1 MNCNLH
7 EPTYKC
13 PQSCQRSNQLHCLII
28 CMSFCVW
35 FVSRIQWLQYV
46 CRPINFPKAINGRES
61 WGGYSII
68 MYFLLFPRLLRSRL
82 HAMRRQHTQKSY
94 VCTWISPSYLF
105 SWHLQILLLHHQTK
119 PNPCIATKI
128 WASRKIW
135 RALNPDNLNWH
146 SFKFVHWRFL
156 KFIKTSD
163 KN

>member
-1 MNCNLH
+1 MFVRTKISTSMNCNLH

-13 PQSCQRSNQLHCLII
+13 PQTCQRSNQLHCLII

-94 VCTWISPSYLF
+94 VCTWISPPPISSPGTFKYCYSITRLNQTHVSPGKF
-105 SWHLQILLLHHQTK
+105 EQVVKYEEPLIL
-119 PNPCIATKI
+119 II
-128 WASRKIW
+128 
-135 RALNPDNLNWH
+135 
-146 SFKFVHWRFL
+146 
-156 KFIKTSD
+156 
-163 KN
+163 